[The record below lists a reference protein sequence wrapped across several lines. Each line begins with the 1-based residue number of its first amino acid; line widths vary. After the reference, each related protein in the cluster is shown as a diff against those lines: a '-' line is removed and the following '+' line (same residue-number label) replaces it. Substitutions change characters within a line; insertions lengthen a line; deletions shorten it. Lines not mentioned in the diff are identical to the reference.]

1 MFKGS
6 ETVSLSDT
14 NPILAPRHKYLGEK
28 ALHLRIV
35 EEFLTQMEF
44 TLLKGAAEQFDF
56 EPVKASITE
65 LRAMADDVNPDRRK
79 RVEFQLAHEL
89 LRWQEYLAARDE
101 KIEAYHIRRY
111 CDGLRKPLDTE
122 VFVAL
127 ARFYRDLPRS
137 RNSLSKFDLALTRA
151 FSSQVS
157 DLFRSMTMD
166 RDEVTVRLSS
176 LYCAWDRVVSVEPGS
191 PRDVVVFEKFLE
203 ENDSMSDFKTLTS
216 SRLFDRIREF
226 KSELGDRFWDPSV
239 AAAAVECNIVVGN
252 HLNGLMA
259 RASENLGERL
269 GSEFDFAGA
278 FQDTSPNTGAY
289 ISEALRQI
297 DESGALVA
305 ADSESDDLKFLR
317 SMLELTDSITG
328 DLLQDAK
335 EAGSGPGP
343 ESALSIETPEFL
355 AVTAL
360 LSQHNPPTRDLI
372 AQVESSDLQN
382 FDVDE
387 FLFGEDQS
395 ADALGR
401 EALELILSLESL
413 RSHELHE
420 RKVLPRSVRNKVMEL
435 LARAEEYG
443 NKLELST
450 VESPGSA
457 GRRLKIAN
465 KLLETRLR
473 TERSVFKFT
482 SRGLGMLPTPKP
494 EAEQVA
500 STFSRVEYG
509 RLAANRWIVG
519 ATVAAVIISGILYFA
534 AGAAEATLAGDVEI
548 LEPAKL
554 AGGEQLTGAHRQA
567 NTLYVVAADSWR
579 EGSSEEKTEKLKA
592 LMDTQAKEQI
602 KSVLVIDGQGQHL
615 AEMSEKGATI
625 SPNTQ

>member
-1 MFKGS
+1 MFKDS
-6 ETVSLSDT
+6 ETVSSSDANT
-14 NPILAPRHKYLGEK
+14 ALATRHKHLGER

-35 EEFLTQMEF
+35 EEFLTQIEF
-44 TLLKGAAEQFDF
+44 TLLKGPAEQFDF

-65 LRAMADDVNPDRRK
+65 LRAMADDLNPDRRK
-79 RVEFQLAHEL
+79 RIEFQLAHEL
-89 LRWQEYLAARDE
+89 LRWQEHLAARDNT
-101 KIEAYHIRRY
+101 IEAYHIRRY
-111 CDGLRKPLDTE
+111 CDGLRKPLDPE

-127 ARFYRDLPRS
+127 ARFYRDIPRS

-151 FSSQVS
+151 FSTQVS
-157 DLFRSMTMD
+157 DLFRAMTMK
-166 RDEVTVRLSS
+166 REEVAARLAS
-176 LYCAWDRVVSVEPGS
+176 LYCSWDRVVSVEPGS
-191 PRDVVVFEKFLE
+191 TRDVVVFEKFLE
-203 ENDSMSDFKTLTS
+203 ESDSMLDFRSLTS

-226 KSELGDRFWDPSV
+226 KSELGNRFWDPSV

-278 FQDTSPNTGAY
+278 FQDTSPNTGTY
-289 ISEALRQI
+289 ISEALKQI
-297 DESGALVA
+297 DESGSLVT
-305 ADSESDDLKFLR
+305 ADTESDDIKFLR
-317 SMLELTDSITG
+317 SMLELTDSINS
-328 DLLQDAK
+328 DAYSDPA
-335 EAGSGPGP
+335 AGGSELDGT
-343 ESALSIETPEFL
+343 LSIETPQFL
-355 AVTAL
+355 AVLAL
-360 LSQHNPPTRDLI
+360 LSQRNPPTKEI
-372 AQVESSDLQN
+372 VAQVETCEFQN

-395 ADALGR
+395 ADTLGR
-401 EALELILSLESL
+401 EVLGLILSLESL

-420 RKVLPRSVRNKVMEL
+420 RKVLPTLVRNKVMQL
-435 LARAEEYG
+435 LAQAEEFG

-450 VESPGSA
+450 LEFPASA

-482 SRGLGMLPTPKP
+482 SRGLGMLPAPKP
-494 EAEQVA
+494 EGELTT
-500 STFSRVEYG
+500 SILSRVEFG
-509 RLAANRWIVG
+509 RLSANRWVVG
-519 ATVAAVIISGILYFA
+519 ATVAALIISGILYFA
-534 AGAAEATLAGDVEI
+534 TGGTEASVAQDVEI

-554 AGGEQLTGAHRQA
+554 PGGEQLTGAHRQA
-567 NTLYVVAADSWR
+567 NTLYVVASDSWR
-579 EGSSEEKTEKLKA
+579 DGSSEEKTEKLKA

-602 KSVLVIDGQGQHL
+602 RSVLVMDGQGQHL